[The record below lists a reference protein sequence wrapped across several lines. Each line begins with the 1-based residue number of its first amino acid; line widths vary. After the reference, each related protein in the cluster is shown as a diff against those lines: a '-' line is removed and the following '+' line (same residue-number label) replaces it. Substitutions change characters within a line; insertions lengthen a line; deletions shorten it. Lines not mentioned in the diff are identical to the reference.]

1 MGGCSVGACAWTGDP
16 LGLDTRVN
24 SSIDPDGTD
33 EEGPEWDCDRGFPD
47 DAEEED
53 DGEE

>member
-1 MGGCSVGACAWTGDP
+1 MAGATTARDP
-16 LGLDTRVN
+16 RVN

-33 EEGPEWDCDRGFPD
+33 DEGPTWDPDRGFPD

-53 DGEE
+53 DGDCA